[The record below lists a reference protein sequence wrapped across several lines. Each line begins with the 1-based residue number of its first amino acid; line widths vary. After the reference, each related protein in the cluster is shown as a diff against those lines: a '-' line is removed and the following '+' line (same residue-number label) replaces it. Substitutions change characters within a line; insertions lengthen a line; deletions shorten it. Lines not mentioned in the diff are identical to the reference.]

1 MPLTAHPEIDRAPAA
16 DTPAAM
22 QPSGA
27 RVGDPRRDER
37 QVEVRV
43 PDRTRPNGPV
53 TRARL
58 HRTFRAIGAG
68 WALGALL
75 TILNLSTSATAFGLG
90 LLLPG
95 GGFVYTGDPLLM
107 ALSIAAFSLALVIYW
122 AFGPVL
128 LPPIAWIGAAALSAR
143 VAGAHTAGDPV
154 WEDARAAVPA
164 ALALLIATG
173 LTVQRIRF
181 ARARTR
187 GRRLNEHVSGVRA
200 TISDPPAAPP
210 VTESGPE
217 DLSALRYALDLTLQ
231 PIDEWEG
238 FSFLDQFR
246 EAAVRYQLNF
256 AQYALAMSQY
266 TRTPA
271 FTGYLAEGQRNA
283 IEKMLDP
290 RVWKYWRWENLWGN
304 LRWEP
309 DPCRRDNVMLS
320 GYWGV
325 NVGLYQSLCD
335 DRRYEAPGSLTFRN
349 GPREVYPYDFG
360 SLSELLRGHLSNS
373 PFCMFPCEPSWIYP
387 FCSSFALNTVI
398 LHARQNGGDA
408 SDLIAGYRE
417 SFDRDFMRADGSVVA
432 IRNGRL
438 GFSIAAAPTIN
449 ESVLVP
455 WLNPGMPELAQRLWW
470 TMRERALDLDG
481 DEVLPTI
488 RDLDRVDVG
497 NYRFGADTFAR
508 TMVVLAARE
517 MGDDE
522 AADAVQRSL
531 DAKAVIERRDG
542 VRRYA
547 KLSVYGNLAHTLARF
562 TRRDAMRDMIAFDR
576 PAAWSTGPR
585 LAGAA
590 YPDVLVAKAVTDGR
604 ALELVLRPGAGPVR
618 TTLSLDRL
626 VPGAGY
632 VVDGAGERRIVADD
646 RGRVE
651 IADVDLGD
659 RLELTIRPS

>member
-1 MPLTAHPEIDRAPAA
+1 MPALTTKPEVHRAPASDA
-16 DTPAAM
+16 PEAM
-22 QPSGA
+22 QPAGGRA
-27 RVGDPRRDER
+27 GDGRRGERRVD
-37 QVEVRV
+37 VRV
-43 PDRTRPNGPV
+43 PERHRPNGPV

-58 HRTFRAIGAG
+58 RRTFRVISAG
-68 WALGALL
+68 WAVGALL
-75 TILNLSTSATAFGLG
+75 TILTPSPAATAFGLG
-90 LLLPG
+90 SLLPG
-95 GGFVYTGDPLLM
+95 GGFAYTSDPLF
-107 ALSIAAFSLALVIYW
+107 AVLSVAAFSLALVLYW

-128 LPPIAWIGAAALSAR
+128 LPPLVWIGAAALSAYA
-143 VAGAHTAGDPV
+143 VDESV
-154 WEDARAAVPA
+154 WEGARAAVPA
-164 ALALLIATG
+164 ALLLMIATG
-173 LTVQRIRF
+173 FAAQRIRF
-181 ARARTR
+181 ARARAR
-187 GRRLNEHVSGVRA
+187 GRALDERVSEVRA
-200 TISDPPAAPP
+200 TISDPAAIPP
-210 VTESGPE
+210 VTESGSE
-217 DLSALRYALDLTLQ
+217 DLAALRYALDLTLQ

-246 EAAVRYQLNF
+246 EGAVRYQLNF
-256 AQYALAMSQY
+256 AQYAMAMSQY

-290 RVWKYWRWENLWGN
+290 RVWRYWRWENLWGN
-304 LRWEP
+304 MRWEP

-325 NVGLYQSLCD
+325 MVGLYQSLCD

-360 SLSELLRGHLSNS
+360 SLAELLRDHLDDS

-387 FCSSFALNTVI
+387 FCSSYALNTVI
-398 LHARQNGGDA
+398 LHARQHGGDA

-470 TMRERALDLDG
+470 TMRERAIDLDG

-497 NYRFGADTFAR
+497 NYRYGADTFAR

-522 AADAVQRSL
+522 AADVVQRSL
-531 DAKAVIERRDG
+531 DANAVIERRGG

-576 PAAWSTGPR
+576 PDAWSTGPR
-585 LAGAA
+585 LAGAP

-604 ALELVLRPGAGPVR
+604 ALDLVLRPGDGPVR
-618 TTLSLDRL
+618 ASLSLDRL
-626 VPGAGY
+626 VPGARY
-632 VVDGAGERRIVADD
+632 VVEGAATGSVVADR
-646 RGRVE
+646 RGEAVVC
-651 IADVDLGD
+651 DVDLGD
-659 RLELTIRPS
+659 RAELRVRPA